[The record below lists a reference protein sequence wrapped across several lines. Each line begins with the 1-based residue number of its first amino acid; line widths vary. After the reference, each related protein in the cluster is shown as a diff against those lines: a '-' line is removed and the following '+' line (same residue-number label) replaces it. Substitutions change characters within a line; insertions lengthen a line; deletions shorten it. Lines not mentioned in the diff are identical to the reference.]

1 MNISNHSIKSSK
13 YKYFVDNNQT
23 KSNLNQPYKTPI
35 KQNIIYG
42 QNNIINQSS
51 TPDKINYIFGNIN
64 ENLPIKYENIQNNES
79 NFLFKSTLE
88 KSNLKITNSEFKIK
102 TNSFLKLNKINYDAD
117 SFSNKSGEYTKKNLC
132 EIFNNAKNNNDFFN
146 LSTEKKFSPM
156 NKENILI
163 KNNFH
168 FKKFIF
174 TSPNVI
180 TKKKKIFECS
190 ASTLETESK
199 LNNLKKKKRRF
210 RKNQNQLKSLLSF
223 YRQNKQWNKN
233 QIKKLSEEIGL
244 KENKVYKWL
253 WDQRNKELKNAKFI
267 VTNNKINN
275 KKE

>member
-174 TSPNVI
+174 TSPNII